1 MLKRVVFRV
10 DSAAHIGNGHL
21 YRCLTLADALRAI
34 GCDCLFICRNLP
46 GANTQL
52 IHTKKYPLYKLDT
65 HDIGLVSGNR
75 DTHDTGL
82 GSGNRD
88 THDTGLVS
96 GNRDTHA
103 TGLASDNRDT
113 HDAGWASDNRDTH
126 VTELVSDNRDSHNTE
141 SAAVVVGWSEWLGTT
156 VQRDAEQTCGL
167 LSQLTPIDWLV
178 VDNYGLDAGWHSRIR
193 RSGYRLMVIDDL
205 ANRRY
210 DCDLL
215 LDQTYGRNQVEY
227 QPWVNQNT
235 RLLIGADYA
244 LLRPEFRLSRVA
256 ARRRRLDTSAVRRIL
271 IAMGGTDPENITV
284 KALSGLQQLARR
296 LPGIEVDIVLG
307 GNAPHLADVQRMVE
321 AMEMTVKLW
330 SNVENMSS
338 LILTADLA
346 IGAAGTSA
354 WERCCLGLPTV
365 LITSADN
372 QKQVAAA
379 LSTQGA
385 VMNLGW
391 HRAVSANN
399 IAAAVEQIVI
409 DLRSWKKLS
418 ESAFRVCDG
427 KGASQVVKALF
438 PQILAQ

>member
-46 GANTQL
+46 GANTHL

-65 HDIGLVSGNR
+65 HDIGLASGNR

-82 GSGNRD
+82 
-88 THDTGLVS
+88 
-96 GNRDTHA
+96 
-103 TGLASDNRDT
+103 
-113 HDAGWASDNRDTH
+113 ASDNRDTH

-141 SAAVVVGWSEWLGTT
+141 SAVAGWSERLGTT

-178 VDNYGLDAGWHSRIR
+178 VDNYDLDVGWHSRIR

-215 LDQTYGRNQVEY
+215 LDQTYGRNPMEY

-256 ARRRRLDTSAVRRIL
+256 ARRRRLDTSVVRRIL

-321 AMEMTVKLW
+321 EMEMTVKLW
-330 SNVENMSS
+330 SDVVDMSS

-365 LITSADN
+365 LITGADN

-391 HRAVSANN
+391 HRAVSANI
-399 IAAAVEQIVI
+399 IATAVEQIVV
-409 DLRSWKKLS
+409 DLRSWRKLS

-427 KGASQVVKALF
+427 KGASQMVKALF